1 MEEKEFV
8 IIEDRKMPKD
18 DYYKKKSNNGG
29 FISFIFLVNIVLTFI
44 MWILLLV

>member
-8 IIEDRKMPKD
+8 IIEDRKMPID

-44 MWILLLV
+44 MWILLLI